1 MEQHMLVKEITI
13 SIAADGFTIT
23 LDDTHY
29 YINQED
35 DPSIKLRELFESIG
49 YTVSIEEDY

>member
-1 MEQHMLVKEITI
+1 MSVKQITI
-13 SIAADGFTIT
+13 SIASDAFTIIHDNT
-23 LDDTHY
+23 QY